1 MPGYD
6 YFTLPELPVKEVPT
20 LFPQRERVTVSRC
33 TVSRSNNS
41 FRSFAHNL
49 QVTSLPDGCP
59 TELGR
64 EVVWDLTTR
73 IFRRI
78 MSKKF
83 GSTIYLTDPNFGDRL
98 LWALDATGKEMTG
111 DHSSLISKIVE
122 KQEQG

>member
-1 MPGYD
+1 
-6 YFTLPELPVKEVPT
+6 
-20 LFPQRERVTVSRC
+20 
-33 TVSRSNNS
+33 
-41 FRSFAHNL
+41 
-49 QVTSLPDGCP
+49 
-59 TELGR
+59 
-64 EVVWDLTTR
+64 
-73 IFRRI
+73 